1 MSTLVESVD
10 ARRDTVAPPPQTF
23 WNRLLHGNTAG
34 EPFLRQPQRAI
45 WYMILVAA
53 ILVGGVAFIQR
64 LTHGLAVTDLSSQVP
79 WGIWVAF
86 YIYFV
91 GVSSGAFL
99 LSALSYVFGMKQF
112 DRVARISL
120 LTALVSIGL
129 ALGFI
134 GTDLGRIERSTFVI
148 AHFHWTSPLSWEVRF
163 FVFYIV
169 LLIASLWIALR
180 MHSGLTSEES
190 ARRWLRIF
198 GIVGIPL
205 TIVGVPGASGTLFA
219 VVKARGM
226 WAGGLFPVIFIVS
239 GMVAGTALVTLIY
252 ILQRRGIGQ
261 HPDDTILRPL
271 AWVLLVLVSI
281 DLLLT
286 FYEFFVPL
294 ISFQDA
300 ETTIISIMMTGPFW
314 WSFWF
319 IQIGCGLLIPF
330 AILVSPLRQ
339 HTRWLSVATISL
351 LVGIVGVRFNIV
363 VPPLIAPVIEGYPTN
378 NYLPTVVEWGVSMF
392 FIAGGAFVYSLL
404 SEVLPIHEA
413 AAHDSEE
420 AR

>member
-1 MSTLVESVD
+1 MSTLVESPG
-10 ARRDTVAPPPQTF
+10 ATAPATQGF
-23 WNRLLHGNTAG
+23 WSRLIHGNRRG

-45 WYMILVAA
+45 WYA
-53 ILVGGVAFIQR
+53 ILVVAIVIGAVAFVQR
-64 LTHGLAVTDLSSQVP
+64 MLHGMAVTDLSSQVP

-99 LSALSYVFGMKQF
+99 LSTLPYVFRLRQF
-112 DRVARISL
+112 DRVGRIAL
-120 LTALVSIGL
+120 WAALVSIGL

-163 FVFYIV
+163 FMFYIAM
-169 LLIASLWIALR
+169 LIASLWIAVR
-180 MHSGLTSEES
+180 MQLGKTPEAK
-190 ARRWLRIF
+190 ARHWLRIL

-205 TIVGVPGASGTLFA
+205 TILGVPGASGTLFA

-252 ILQRRGIGQ
+252 ILQRRGIGL
-261 HPDDTILRPL
+261 HPNDSTVRPL
-271 AWVLLVLVSI
+271 GWLLLALVSI

-300 ETTIISIMMTGPFW
+300 ETTIIDIMMTGPFW

-319 IQIGCGLLIPF
+319 VQIGCGLLIPF
-330 AILVSPLRQ
+330 AILVSPLRK
-339 HTRWLSVATISL
+339 RAGWLAVATISL
-351 LVGIVGVRFNIV
+351 LIGIVGVRFNIV
-363 VPPLIAPVIEGYPTN
+363 VPPLIAPVIKGYPTN
-378 NYLPTVVEWGVSMF
+378 NYLPTLVEWGVSMF

-404 SEVLPIHEA
+404 SEVLPIHEPA
-413 AAHDSEE
+413 ATDMKE
-420 AR
+420 A